1 MFSAFGHVNNSA
13 ALQIFGESKS
23 ENGKKIYKSS
33 KEQGRNSPT
42 PPLQSLSDSGKKDQ
56 VLNSA

>member
-1 MFSAFGHVNNSA
+1 MNNSA

-23 ENGKKIYKSS
+23 ENGKIYKSS
-33 KEQGRNSPT
+33 KEQGRDIPT